1 MNANPRAIDVAQAHI
16 LQDLNNKT
24 VHNRLNAEA
33 GNTQVSVTMGSEL
46 FGLNAKSLFNTLSA
60 NYTKGQGVGMAM
72 QALNLNHEVRQ
83 DINRM
88 ERYIPNSTMLS
99 ELNPRMAGM
108 NEAIREM
115 HRGLGTLQ
123 QNGGFAPLVLENEQV
138 GGRAQERQSG
148 GVANL
153 SLGRVGATHTSGAGL
168 GVGGNITYHFND
180 NISAGVGLVG
190 GKSLFPSAFATFTG
204 GAENDTSRRG
214 LNTQIGLRFPLGVVL
229 DINIKFDGR
238 SLTLPLGTLLN
249 PATALMGAFQLGQS
263 AVKAIFGER
272 DGAAYETVAHD
283 TRPMKAPYKELTVGT
298 PPDLQLN
305 ELGKNVVEQLR
316 ADLINNPSAKFYMG
330 GQDRKAERSLAEQK
344 LLMQAVQAGLPPEA
358 QARIVVGQ
366 PPATDK
372 EIISANYAN
381 VLIVN
386 ENNAFF
392 TKGFAF
398 YGLTSPQAKGAEKE
412 IAASAEWKDLV
423 QQYDLDKKERAMLMK
438 VVLTT
443 SNAINEGS
451 LTPAQVLKTM
461 AQSVYAK
468 GFTLDEMAREQ
479 NPQIHIARIRDSEA
493 FKQFADD
500 NNLSRKDK
508 QNFAEYVFNRSLEA
522 DGPKTLPELLAD
534 AKSNL
539 LDRNLTLASLDKFMK
554 EADSYFKTLK
564 QSPSSQEKLVG
575 EMYDLSNDAEK
586 LILKNH
592 LFNSFVKVN
601 NGEVSLPRGDNIAA
615 MLKLDDA
622 SLSGLSQIATLATAA
637 QGALKVTDAARTL
650 PTYQQMIEMGKDGI
664 TPTEFNSINSAV
676 MRWSGLS
683 KEQLKAETGV
693 EDVRQIVQVI
703 GQYKDNLMAAKEQE
717 RQYAATGPEATPATT
732 APAPISLEAIAAAVQ
747 PQQQSATQPTLPVAD
762 KATPSQ
768 TMDMA
773 G

>member
-16 LQDLNNKT
+16 LQDLNRKT

-46 FGLNAKSLFNTLSA
+46 FGLNAKSLFNNLSA
-60 NYTKGQGVGMAM
+60 NYTKGQGMGMAM

-88 ERYIPNSTMLS
+88 EHYIPNSPMLS

-108 NEAIREM
+108 NEAMQEM

-123 QNGGFAPLVLENEQV
+123 QNGGFAPLVLENEQA
-138 GGRAQERQSG
+138 GGGVQERQSG

-153 SLGRVGATHTSGAGL
+153 SLGRIGATRTSGAGL
-168 GVGGNITYHFND
+168 GVGGNVTYHLND
-180 NISAGVGLVG
+180 NVSAGVGLVG

-204 GAENDTSRRG
+204 GADNDTSRRG
-214 LNTQIGLRFPLGVVL
+214 LNTQIGLRFPLGLVL

-238 SLTLPLGTLLN
+238 NLTLPLGTLLN

-272 DGAAYETVAHD
+272 DGAAYETISHD

-305 ELGKNVVEQLR
+305 ELGKSVVEQLR

-330 GQDRKAERSLAEQK
+330 GQDRKTERSLEEQK
-344 LLMQAVQAGLPPEA
+344 LLMQAVQDGLPPEA

-366 PPATDK
+366 PPKTDK

-386 ENNAFF
+386 ESNAFF

-398 YGLTSPQAKGAEKE
+398 YGLTSPQAKSAEKE
-412 IAASAEWKDLV
+412 ISASAEWKDLV

-443 SNAINEGS
+443 SNAINEGAPP
-451 LTPAQVLKTM
+451 PAQVLQTM
-461 AQSVYAK
+461 AQNVYAK
-468 GFTLDEMAREQ
+468 GFTLDEMTREQ
-479 NPQIHIARIRDSEA
+479 NPQTHIARIRDSEA
-493 FKQFADD
+493 FKQFADE

-508 QNFAEYVFNRSLEA
+508 QHFAEYVFNRSLEA

-534 AKSNL
+534 AKTNL
-539 LDRNLTLASLDKFMK
+539 LDRNLTLASLDQFMK
-554 EADSYFKTLK
+554 EADGYFKTLK
-564 QSPSSQEKLVG
+564 QSPNPQEQAVG
-575 EMYDLSNDAEK
+575 QMYALSNDAEQ
-586 LILKNH
+586 LILKKH
-592 LFNSFVKVN
+592 LFNSFVKEN
-601 NGEVSLPRGDNIAA
+601 NGEVALPRGDNIAA

-650 PTYQQMIEMGKDGI
+650 PVYQQMVEMGKDGI
-664 TPTEFNSINSAV
+664 TLDEFNAV
-676 MRWSGLS
+676 NQAATRWAGLS
-683 KEQLKAETGV
+683 KEQLKAETGMENV
-693 EDVRQIVQVI
+693 QQIAQVV
-703 GQYKDNLMAAKEQE
+703 GQYGDNLTAAEEQA
-717 RQYAATGPEATPATT
+717 RQYAATRQEA
-732 APAPISLEAIAAAVQ
+732 APAAAAPPLISLEAIAAAAQ
-747 PQQQSATQPTLPVAD
+747 PQHPATPPVAPAAD
-762 KATPSQ
+762 KTTPAQS
-768 TMDMA
+768 MDMV